1 MFQKLQMEDL
11 LVKGLSYKGG
21 CFSGSNYLNDEG
33 SSNGNMTEFGSEA
46 NEEDAQGSLIMQ
58 ENDAALKDDLRDK
71 GLNHLTQ

>member
-11 LVKGLSYKGG
+11 LVKGLSY
-21 CFSGSNYLNDEG
+21 
-33 SSNGNMTEFGSEA
+33 
-46 NEEDAQGSLIMQ
+46 QGSLIMQ